1 MWVSVHSSIYLYI
14 LDFSCAG
21 IEMFYRRAQEL
32 SSLGEEEAKGVT
44 KHVKDLFEAKKEAIL
59 SSEDKVVLAET
70 LREVETEKQ
79 LASEER

>member
-1 MWVSVHSSIYLYI
+1 
-14 LDFSCAG
+14 
-21 IEMFYRRAQEL
+21 MFYRRAQEL
-32 SSLGEEEAKGVT
+32 SSLGEEEEAKGVT